1 MREPNDVKDGLGSDG
16 FMGFKQCFDKERYR
30 HADLKGWLG
39 FRQHQSPQEW
49 ERKSRS
55 MEMDKRQNYLEMLEE
70 SVRNS
75 YGDALYAVIKK
86 KLDSKRNIW
95 L

>member
-1 MREPNDVKDGLGSDG
+1 
-16 FMGFKQCFDKERYR
+16 
-30 HADLKGWLG
+30 
-39 FRQHQSPQEW
+39 
-49 ERKSRS
+49 
-55 MEMDKRQNYLEMLEE
+55 MDKRQNYLEMLEE

>member
-39 FRQHQSPQEW
+39 FRQHQSP
-49 ERKSRS
+49 
-55 MEMDKRQNYLEMLEE
+55 
-70 SVRNS
+70 
-75 YGDALYAVIKK
+75 
-86 KLDSKRNIW
+86 
-95 L
+95 